1 MSVGELKTMDATGRE
16 VGCTEDADKA
26 SLLADF
32 YFSIYTEEID
42 EGPSVSNKIYNE
54 CEDIILTTQLVAT
67 KLSQLN
73 ISKSPGPDLIHP
85 IVLYEVRDVIAYPLK
100 LLSERSLE
108 TGQLPADWKYS
119 TITAIYKK
127 GPKSDVGN
135 YRPVSLTSVICKV
148 LESIIRDYSMIH
160 LLKNELLNSQQH
172 GFIKGRSTALQ
183 LLNMLDN
190 WTKVLETGGQI
201 DTIYTDYEK
210 AFDKVPHKRLVKK
223 IASFGLP
230 Q

>member
-1 MSVGELKTMDATGRE
+1 M
-16 VGCTEDADKA
+16 
-26 SLLADF
+26 
-32 YFSIYTEEID
+32 
-42 EGPSVSNKIYNE
+42 
-54 CEDIILTTQLVAT
+54 
-67 KLSQLN
+67 
-73 ISKSPGPDLIHP
+73 
-85 IVLYEVRDVIAYPLK
+85 LYKVRDVIAYPLK

-148 LESIIRDYSMIH
+148 LESIIRDHSMTH
-160 LLKNELLNSQQH
+160 LLKNELLSSQQAQQH

-190 WTKVLETGGQI
+190 WTEALERWPNRY
-201 DTIYTDYEK
+201 DLY
-210 AFDKVPHKRLVKK
+210 
-223 IASFGLP
+223 
-230 Q
+230 